1 MTRREWMAGGLLTS
15 SVSIA
20 RPPTGRYSFHVLGLL
35 HPRRL
40 ILWPKPPAH
49 LLIRTARGTRPIE
62 GSQASVITA
71 ADTPVTVSCQEG
83 HSCDFVLEIPGVL
96 RRKYCGELRIFSDG
110 DELIPIVTM
119 DPETAVS
126 SITGAEMP
134 VSGSPR
140 EALMAQA
147 VVARSFLIAAAPR
160 HKGFDFCDTTHC
172 QFLRSPAAV
181 GSPVDHAVRSTVGLT
196 LQNQDAIIPCRYSA
210 ACGGHTDRRE
220 ELGYRYQSVECEG
233 CLLNHYARRGHGLG
247 LCQEGAIYLARRAW
261 NYERIL
267 AMYLPGARLAA

>member
-1 MTRREWMAGGLLTS
+1 MTRREWMAGGLLAS
-15 SVSIA
+15 SLAIA
-20 RPPTGRYSFHVLGLL
+20 RPQTRRYTFRVLGLL

-40 ILWPKPPAH
+40 LLWPQMPAH
-49 LLIRTARGTRPIE
+49 LLIRTAQGTRSIE
-62 GSQASVITA
+62 GSQSCLITA
-71 ADTPVTVSCQEG
+71 ADTPVTVSCQDG
-83 HSCDFVLEIPGVL
+83 HACDFILEIPGVL
-96 RRKYCGELRIFSDG
+96 RREYRGELGIFSYG
-110 DELIPIVTM
+110 DELISLVTM

-126 SITGAEMP
+126 SITGAELP

-147 VVARSFLIAAAPR
+147 VVARSFLIAAARR

-181 GSPVDHAVRSTVGLT
+181 GSPVDHAVRSTSGLT
-196 LQNQDAIIPCRYSA
+196 LESQGAIIPCRYSA

-261 NYERIL
+261 SYERIL
-267 AMYLPGARLAA
+267 ALYLPGTRLTA